1 MIDMKLRAPAEV
13 PKPAAGRG
21 LIYLNSIGRV
31 SVKTDG
37 AAQDDPVC
45 RRFDAQMPGGALM
58 SVSVDHGFGSG
69 KLISFNAIVQNNN
82 NNNITAPNDPV
93 AANNFVVRATASAV
107 IVTTGS
113 GAGSGILGKPVVIT
127 AWGYL

>member
-21 LIYLNSIGRV
+21 LIYLNDSGRV

-45 RRFDAQMPGGALM
+45 RRFDAEMPSSVFM
-58 SVSVDHGFGSG
+58 SVSVNHGFGSG
-69 KLISFNAIVQNNN
+69 KLIGFNAIVQNG
-82 NNNITAPNDPV
+82 NNITAPNDPV
-93 AANNFVVRATASAV
+93 AANNFVVRATTSAV
-107 IVTTGS
+107 IVTAGY